1 MSQPPRMSAKKF
13 HEQPGVD
20 DWRVLFWGAY
30 AFYEADDLAH
40 AIALVNGVAAIA
52 AELGHE
58 PDLDVR
64 PHGVTIR
71 TFTFRDGNLTAVDAE
86 LARRVS
92 EWATA
97 KGYTA
102 DPSKLMVVQ
111 FAVAQDSGVDTRPF
125 WQAVL
130 GYEPLGDG
138 DAIDPQRRN
147 PVVWTHELTP
157 PKPGRGRSHL
167 DVSLPADIAQA
178 RIAAAVAAGGRIVN
192 AQDEWT
198 TIASP
203 ENHGVDIASW
213 ADFEDYDYG
222 G

>member
-1 MSQPPRMSAKKF
+1 VSQPSRMTAKKF
-13 HEQPGVD
+13 HEQPGVG
-20 DWRVLFWGAY
+20 DWRVLFWGTY
-30 AFYEADDLAH
+30 AFYATDDLAH
-40 AIALVNGVAAIA
+40 AVTLVNGVASIA
-52 AELGHE
+52 AELEHE

-64 PHGVTIR
+64 PQGVTIR
-71 TFTFRDGNLTAVDAE
+71 SFTYRDGSLSAKDAE

-97 KGYTA
+97 NGYTA

-111 FAVAQDSGVDTRPF
+111 FAVAQDAGADTRPF

-167 DVSLPADIAQA
+167 DVSLPADIAQS
-178 RIAAAVAAGGRIVN
+178 RIDAAVAAGGRIVSS
-192 AQDEWT
+192 APEWT

-213 ADFEDYDYG
+213 ADFEDYE
-222 G
+222 

>member
-1 MSQPPRMSAKKF
+1 MSRMTAKTF
-13 HEQPGVD
+13 HEQPGVG

-30 AFYEADDLAH
+30 VFYAADSLAH
-40 AIALVNGVAAIA
+40 AVELVNAVSAIA
-52 AELGHE
+52 TDLGHE

-64 PHGVTIR
+64 AHGVTIR
-71 TFTFRDGNLTAVDAE
+71 TFTDRDGSLGPKDAE
-86 LARRVS
+86 LARLVS

-97 KGYTA
+97 HGYAA

-111 FAVAQDSGVDTRPF
+111 FAVAQDAGADTRPF

-130 GYEPLGDG
+130 GYESLGDG

-147 PVVWTHELTP
+147 PAVWTHELTP

-167 DVSLPADIAQA
+167 DVSLPADIAQS
-178 RIAAAVAAGGRIVN
+178 RIDAAVAAGGRIVTSKP
-192 AQDEWT
+192 EWT

-213 ADFEDYDYG
+213 ADFENYA
-222 G
+222 

>member
-1 MSQPPRMSAKKF
+1 MTRMTAKKF

-30 AFYEADDLAH
+30 AFYAADNLTH
-40 AIALVNGVAAIA
+40 AVALVNGVSTIA

-71 TFTFRDGNLTAVDAE
+71 TFTDRDGSLSAIDAE
-86 LARRVS
+86 LARLVS
-92 EWATA
+92 IWANDQ
-97 KGYTA
+97 GYRS

-111 FAVAQDSGVDTRPF
+111 FAVAQDADADTRPF

-138 DAIDPQRRN
+138 DVIDPQRRN

-178 RIAAAVAAGGRIVN
+178 RIDAAIAAGGRVVVSKP
-192 AQDEWT
+192 EWT

-213 ADFEDYDYG
+213 ADFEDYDQ
-222 G
+222 